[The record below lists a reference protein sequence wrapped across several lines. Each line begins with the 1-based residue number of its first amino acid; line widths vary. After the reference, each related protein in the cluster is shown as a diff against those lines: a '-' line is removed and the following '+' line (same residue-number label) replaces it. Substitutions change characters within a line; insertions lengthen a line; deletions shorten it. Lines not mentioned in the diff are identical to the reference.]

1 MTELDLFESL
11 LTSESIEGLHAAVVS
26 IVKQMGYEHFI
37 YGVQVNTSITRPY
50 QFVFSGYP
58 KEWRSRYVEA
68 GYQNIDPT
76 VAHCIKNKRVIP
88 IIWDSQ
94 LSRNRPAA
102 RMMGEAKEFGLASG
116 VSFSVHGRY
125 GEAAML
131 SLSSSTH
138 PRQAKQDIAEY
149 LGRGQLLACYL
160 HEAIQ
165 RLVLSKEALPLQKIG
180 LTGREKECL
189 LWASEGKTSGEIADI
204 LNVSERTVIF
214 HFQNISQKMGVSTRQ
229 HAIAR
234 AISMGLVSI

>member
-11 LTSESIEGLHAAVVS
+11 LTCQSIEGLHAAVAN
-26 IVKQMGYEHFI
+26 IVKQIGYEHFI
-37 YGVQVNTSITRPY
+37 YGVQVRTSLTRPY

-58 KEWRSRYVEA
+58 KEWRDHYVEV

-88 IIWDSQ
+88 IIWNSQ

-204 LNVSERTVIF
+204 LNLSERTVNF